1 MRNELSKYYSN
12 EFGNEYAKFNKGK
25 NADIKNLLY
34 KLDDES
40 IVLQYHYIH
49 NNKNPLGNKHKLND
63 AKDGSH
69 YSRIHNQYPPPIR
82 QFVEEFDVF
91 LVDSESGDD
100 IYSAYKELDFT
111 TSSNDGAYAN
121 TGLGQAFNAANK
133 MDKNGV
139 SLNEFKPYTPSYE
152 GVA

>member
-40 IVLQYHYIH
+40 IVLHYHYIH

-63 AKDGSH
+63 AKDGSR
-69 YSRIHNQYPPPIR
+69 YSRIHNQYPP
-82 QFVEEFDVF
+82 QFVNLLKSLMSSLLIQNQEMLFTLHIRNLISPPHQTMALMRIPVLVKHLMQQIKWIKMVF
-91 LVDSESGDD
+91 L
-100 IYSAYKELDFT
+100 
-111 TSSNDGAYAN
+111 
-121 TGLGQAFNAANK
+121 
-133 MDKNGV
+133 
-139 SLNEFKPYTPSYE
+139 
-152 GVA
+152 